1 MLSRLWLLVPLAFG
15 SLLDAESGRRQAPS
29 YSAASI
35 VNAATNLPGPLA
47 PNAIATVYGTGLSF
61 VTRAVSAEDIRG
73 GVLPILLVG
82 TGVRVSIGEVPAHIY
97 YVSPTQVNLLIPST
111 LVPGPAELQLTV
123 DGRAGPAVRIQLSAA
138 APALFSWSERW
149 IVACRPDGSR
159 VSQEQ
164 PARPGDLVILYATG
178 LGRTIPNPHSG
189 ELPAQAAV
197 LERLSEFQVLLDG
210 APVGPDRI
218 AYAGVAPGFA
228 GLYQINLRLPD
239 TLPPNPDVRLR
250 LGDEIS
256 PAGGAIPV
264 ENGDSNK

>member
-1 MLSRLWLLVPLAFG
+1 MLPRLWVLVPLAFG
-15 SLLDAESGRRQAPS
+15 SFLGAESGRRQAPS

-47 PNAIATVYGTGLSF
+47 PNAIATIYGAGLSY

-73 GVLPILLVG
+73 GVLPILLIG
-82 TGVRVSIGEVPAHIY
+82 TGVGVYIRGVPAHIY

-111 LVPGPAELQLTV
+111 LMPGPAELQLTV
-123 DGRAGPAVRIQLSAA
+123 DGRAGPAVQIQLSAA
-138 APALFSWSERW
+138 APALFSLSERW
-149 IVACRPDGSR
+149 IVACRPDGSV

-178 LGRTIPNPHSG
+178 LGRTVPNPRSG
-189 ELPAQAAV
+189 EIPAQAAV
-197 LERLSEFQVLLDG
+197 LERLSEFLVLLDG
-210 APVGPDRI
+210 VPVGPDRI

-239 TLPPNPDVRLR
+239 ALPPNPAVRLK

-256 PAGGAIPV
+256 PPCGALPV
-264 ENGDSNK
+264 TP